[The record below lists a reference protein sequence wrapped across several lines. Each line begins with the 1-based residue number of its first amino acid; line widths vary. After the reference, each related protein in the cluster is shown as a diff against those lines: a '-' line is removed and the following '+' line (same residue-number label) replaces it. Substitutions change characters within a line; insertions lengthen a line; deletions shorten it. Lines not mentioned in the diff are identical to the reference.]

1 MAKFDQFGSVAPG
14 QTGSPR
20 DCLRY
25 EAMLA
30 DVLDD
35 TLSADEQA
43 AFDRHRE
50 TCDSCSAMLS
60 DARRGAAWLAMLKP
74 HRPEPPTGLVDRI
87 LAETSVRAVHE
98 AAAVRA
104 AQRAAAEA
112 ASLLGPSRPV
122 AFKDSALPTVSLPP
136 VAGPG
141 KLLSFRSRVPAALRP
156 ALNTILQ
163 TRFAM
168 TAAMA
173 FFSVALTLNLTG
185 VRLSD
190 LHARDLRPAS
200 LRRSFYEANA
210 HVARY
215 YENLRVVYE
224 LESRVRDLQR
234 SGESESP
241 APQPAPTSD
250 PAANPGGP
258 AATPQTKPAGK
269 PHSGLPHG
277 SPSGSQTNP
286 RTDFQGGSQSGSQTR
301 SRDSG
306 STPGSDLGL
315 ARRHST
321 LAAPQGAILPV
332 SLFHLSPDRQKRG
345 LA

>member
-14 QTGSPR
+14 AGGGGSR

-30 DVLDD
+30 DVIDG
-35 TLSADEQA
+35 TLSAEDQA

-50 TCDSCSAMLS
+50 TCDSCSDMLK
-60 DARRGAAWLAMLKP
+60 DARRGAAWLEMLKP
-74 HRPEPPTGLVDRI
+74 HRPEPSAALVTRI
-87 LAETSVRAVHE
+87 LAETSVRTAQE
-98 AAAVRA
+98 AEAVRV

-112 ASLLGPSRPV
+112 ASLLGPARPSSGDAASP
-122 AFKDSALPTVSLPP
+122 AFPNDAVPEIGGGKVLP
-136 VAGPG
+136 
-141 KLLSFRSRVPAALRP
+141 FRNRLPAALRP
-156 ALNTILQ
+156 VAAAVLQ

-185 VRLSD
+185 VHLAD

-210 HVARY
+210 HVVRY

-224 LESRVRDLQR
+224 LESRVRDLQH
-234 SGESESP
+234 SGDTDSTP
-241 APQPAPTSD
+241 ASTR
-250 PAANPGGP
+250 PAAEAPDAAPPTKPGSFP
-258 AATPQTKPAGK
+258 ATPSAKPVGK
-269 PHSGLPHG
+269 PHSGL
-277 SPSGSQTNP
+277 SSGSESRGRNP
-286 RTDFQGGSQSGSQTR
+286 LSGGRETDAGMAGRR
-301 SRDSG
+301 STEW
-306 STPGSDLGL
+306 TP
-315 ARRHST
+315 H
-321 LAAPQGAILPV
+321 GAILPV
-332 SLFHLSPDRQKRG
+332 SLSTSLPDRQIRG

>member
-30 DVLDD
+30 DVLDG
-35 TLSADEQA
+35 TLSIEDQA

-50 TCDSCSAMLS
+50 TCDSCSEMLK
-60 DARRGAAWLAMLKP
+60 DAQRGAVWLAMLKP
-74 HRPEPPTGLVDRI
+74 FRPEPPVGLVDRI
-87 LAETSVRAVHE
+87 LAETSVRAARE
-98 AAAVRA
+98 AEAVRA

-112 ASLLGPSRPV
+112 ASLLGPARTSTSISPSTTAVR
-122 AFKDSALPTVSLPP
+122 LPAAPEAGKILP
-136 VAGPG
+136 
-141 KLLSFRSRVPAALRP
+141 FRSRVPVALRP

-234 SGESESP
+234 SGDTESP
-241 APQPAPTSD
+241 APRPVADPVTPKTDSV
-250 PAANPGGP
+250 PAAKPGSSGDGP
-258 AATPQTKPAGK
+258 QGKPAGK
-269 PHSGLPHG
+269 PRSGLSSG
-277 SPSGSQTNP
+277 APSGSQ
-286 RTDFQGGSQSGSQTR
+286 
-301 SRDSG
+301 SRDRETE
-306 STPGSDLGL
+306 STPSSDSGL
-315 ARRHST
+315 VHKHSSF
-321 LAAPQGAILPV
+321 AAPQGAILPV
-332 SLFHLSPDRQKRG
+332 SLFYLSPDRQKRG